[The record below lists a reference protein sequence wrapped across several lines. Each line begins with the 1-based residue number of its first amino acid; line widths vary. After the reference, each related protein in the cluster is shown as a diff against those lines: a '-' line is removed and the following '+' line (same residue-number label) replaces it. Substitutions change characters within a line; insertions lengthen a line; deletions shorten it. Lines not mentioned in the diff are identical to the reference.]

1 MKRFKI
7 YVIVILFGLFS
18 TMLYSEKT
26 FALEAPVNIYYVSTQ
41 GNDTDPGTEA
51 SPWKTIQKAAN
62 TIKAGDTVYIRG
74 GVYNER
80 VVLKT
85 SGSQDKYITF
95 TNYPGEAVTIDGTGI
110 DWGYDWNSLINI
122 NRQSYIILSGLNV
135 KNSRWFGIG
144 STPDD
149 NGSDDIIIKNCSTYN
164 TKGAGII
171 FTHASNI
178 TIDGNSVEQACTG
191 SKSTQEAISLNN
203 VATFEIKNNHVFNI
217 TNSISGAGGEGID
230 AKDGCSNGKIY
241 NNIVNDI
248 PNKVG
253 IYVDAYNRHQYN
265 IEVYQNKVFNC
276 RQGIV
281 VATER
286 NGLLENVN
294 INNNVVYN
302 IKNWGI
308 AVSGYT
314 KGLISKMQ
322 DIYIRNNLTYNITD
336 GNIYLNN
343 KEAKNI
349 IITGNILGGGTS
361 QYCSPIYLN
370 GGNLKE
376 TTIDTNFI
384 STIVKKQP
392 IGTNYTL
399 LSDKELQNVII
410 QFQVG

>member
-1 MKRFKI
+1 VKRFKI

-241 NNIVNDI
+241 NNTVNDI
-248 PNKVG
+248 PNKIG
-253 IYVDAYNRHQYN
+253 IYVDAYSRHQYK
-265 IEVYQNKVFNC
+265 IDVFGNKVFNC

-286 NGLLENVN
+286 NGFLENVSIYVN
-294 INNNVVYN
+294 TVYNCKNWGMSVSGYNNGYNSEMKNIFINNNTIYNSVY
-302 IKNWGI
+302 
-308 AVSGYT
+308 
-314 KGLISKMQ
+314 
-322 DIYIRNNLTYNITD
+322 
-336 GNIYLNN
+336 GNIYLSN
-343 KEAKNI
+343 KEAQNVVI
-349 IITGNILGGGTS
+349 DNNILGIKLS
-361 QYCSPIYLN
+361 SIPILIN
-370 GGNLKE
+370 SGNLNEIKLTNNLVVYNNTVFESNLPIVISSKE
-376 TTIDTNFI
+376 TN
-384 STIVKKQP
+384 
-392 IGTNYTL
+392 
-399 LSDKELQNVII
+399 
-410 QFQVG
+410 